1 MKIRIISA
9 IIALAI
15 VIPLIIVGGNLFN
28 VGVYIISLIAL
39 KELLDIKASKK
50 QIPIFIQLIAYIF
63 MMIILI
69 SNSKDISNVFTL
81 DYRILSALFM
91 AFLIPTVFYHERSKY
106 SINDAFFLIGSLLF
120 LGVSMSLLVLVR
132 SVSLNLLIFLL
143 LIPMVTDIFAYVT
156 GMLIGKHKL
165 LEEISPKKTIEGMI
179 GGTLMGVF
187 IGAMFHHT
195 VIDPTFSKIEILLI
209 CTFLS
214 LLGQYGDLVFSA
226 IKRYFGEKDFSN
238 LIPGHGGIL
247 DRLDSIIFV
256 LLGFMFFINIL

>member
-15 VIPLIIVGGNLFN
+15 VIPLIIMGGNLFN

-187 IGAMFHHT
+187 IGAMFHH
-195 VIDPTFSKIEILLI
+195 F
-209 CTFLS
+209 FLS
-214 LLGQYGDLVFSA
+214 
-226 IKRYFGEKDFSN
+226 I
-238 LIPGHGGIL
+238 
-247 DRLDSIIFV
+247 
-256 LLGFMFFINIL
+256 